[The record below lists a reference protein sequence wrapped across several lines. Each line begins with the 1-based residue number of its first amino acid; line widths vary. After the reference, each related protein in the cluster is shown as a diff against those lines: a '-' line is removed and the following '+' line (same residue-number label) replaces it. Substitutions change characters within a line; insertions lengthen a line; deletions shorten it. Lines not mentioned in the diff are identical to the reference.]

1 MTFDEM
7 VRAQKAAEWLLH
19 NDPLIK
25 SLSMQM
31 ANTPAQ
37 AIVFAAFYGNEIR
50 SRVVN
55 IAENMVVTDEEREFG
70 YPAPETEEEKQEKRE
85 EIQRIMLLS
94 SRQII

>member
-1 MTFDEM
+1 MTSDEIIK
-7 VRAQKAAEWLLH
+7 AQKAAEWLLH
-19 NDPLIK
+19 NDPLIE

-31 ANTPAQ
+31 ADTPVQ

-50 SRVVN
+50 SRVAI

-85 EIQRIMLLS
+85 EIRRIMLLS
-94 SRQII
+94 TRPII